1 MISIRLTHGFYADG
15 KEFSPKNYLHKYS
28 KEVVLNW
35 FKNDGID
42 KEFWDY
48 TQSFNNLNDGKSF
61 RPNRKCGIWV
71 DYPIVI
77 DGSYN
82 SVERNWDELYYWEDK
97 TYDKTRQYDFP
108 LDKSYKNDK
117 EKEYINSRY
126 KQECHFDCVPTIEE
140 CKILNVKIIKLMCV
154 VISHKGRPELYIHLY
169 DKKRMSAFEINELR
183 KCDIKN
189 LIEIN
194 VRWIMKQTERPE
206 ILEYFQLIDE
216 L

>member
-1 MISIRLTHGFYADG
+1 MNIRLTHGFYADG

-35 FKNDGID
+35 FKNDGTD

-48 TQSFNNLNDGKSF
+48 TKSFNNLNDGKSF
-61 RPNRKCGIWV
+61 RPNRICGIWN

-77 DGSYN
+77 DRGYN
-82 SVERNWDELYYWEDK
+82 SVEDNWDDLFYWEDE
-97 TYDKTRQYDFP
+97 TYDKTYQYKFP
-108 LDKSYKNDK
+108 YWIDKTDENDV
-117 EKEYINSRY
+117 SSY
-126 KQECHFDCVPTIEE
+126 KQECHSDCVPTIEQ
-140 CKILNVKIIKLMCV
+140 CKILNVKIIKLMDL